1 MMGKVNKNILYLIL
15 GQMISVFGGAILR
28 FALALY
34 VLDKTGR
41 ADIFATILAIS
52 SIPVLFAPIGGAIAD
67 RFDRRLLMVLMD
79 IINAVLAIVLFFIL
93 GFTDSI
99 VMIGLLLFLLSIVGS
114 FDTPVVTASI
124 PLLVKKDQLEQ
135 INGLVNGV
143 LSMSNVVAPIIGGI
157 LYSILGAQKLII
169 GSAIFFILAAFIE
182 TFLRIPFE
190 KRPMESGVLSTLTND
205 LKDGFKEVRN
215 NRIIFNAIL
224 IAALINFTLSA
235 FFIVGV
241 PIVLRVVLQAND
253 AVYGIGLSVISLS
266 TILGAIFTGFFTKK
280 LRINNLYKIFT
291 LSGLLLILMN
301 IGLMFAG
308 NPLGNTVGFAT
319 FILTGIPIGMMM
331 SMISIYLI
339 SMVQRITPRENIG
352 KVMAT
357 IMAVSQC
364 AVPIGQIIIGLL
376 FKTTTTN
383 VFFQVMI
390 VAVSVLLVSGLCW
403 YLFRHSTDNDIGEV
417 SGNKE

>member
-1 MMGKVNKNILYLIL
+1 M
-15 GQMISVFGGAILR
+15 FGGAILR
-28 FALALY
+28 FALSLY

-79 IINAVLAIVLFFIL
+79 VTNAVLAVVLFFIL
-93 GFTDSI
+93 GLTDSI
-99 VMIGLLLFLLSIVGS
+99 AMIGLLLFLLSIVGS

-135 INGLVNGV
+135 INGLVNAV

-157 LYSILGAQKLII
+157 LYSILGAQKLIV
-169 GSAIFFILAAFIE
+169 GSAVFFILAAIIE
-182 TFLRIPFE
+182 SFLRIPFE
-190 KRPMESGVLSTLTND
+190 KRPMESGVLSTLTAD
-205 LKDGFKEVRN
+205 LKDGFREVRN
-215 NRIIFNAIL
+215 NRIIFNSIL
-224 IAALINFTLSA
+224 IAALINFTLAA

-241 PIVLRVVLQAND
+241 PVVLRVVLQASD
-253 AVYGIGLSVISLS
+253 TIYGIGLSVISLS
-266 TILGAIFTGFFTKK
+266 TILGAIFTGVFTKK
-280 LRINNLYKIFT
+280 LRINNLYKLFT

-301 IGLMFAG
+301 VGLMFAG
-308 NPLGNTVGFAT
+308 SPMGNTIGFIA
-319 FILTGIPIGMMM
+319 FIITGIPIGMIM
-331 SMISIYLI
+331 SLISIYLI
-339 SMVQRITPRENIG
+339 SMVQRITPKENIG
-352 KVMAT
+352 KIMAT

-364 AVPIGQIIIGLL
+364 AVPVGQIIIGFL

-403 YLFRHSTDNDIGEV
+403 YLFKNSTDDEIGEV
-417 SGNKE
+417 GYNKE

>member
-15 GQMISVFGGAILR
+15 GQVISVFGGAILR
-28 FALALY
+28 FALSLY

-79 IINAVLAIVLFFIL
+79 ITNAVLAVVLFFIL
-93 GFTDSI
+93 GLTDSI
-99 VMIGLLLFLLSIVGS
+99 AMIGLLLFLLSIVGS

-135 INGLVNGV
+135 INGLVNAV

-157 LYSILGAQKLII
+157 LYSILGAQKLIV
-169 GSAIFFILAAFIE
+169 GSAVFFILAAIIE
-182 TFLRIPFE
+182 SFLRIPFE
-190 KRPMESGVLSTLTND
+190 KRPMESGVLSTLTAD
-205 LKDGFKEVRN
+205 LKDGFREVRN
-215 NRIIFNAIL
+215 NRIIFNSIL
-224 IAALINFTLSA
+224 IAALINFTLAA

-241 PIVLRVVLQAND
+241 PVVLRVVLQASD
-253 AVYGIGLSVISLS
+253 TIYGIGLSVISLS
-266 TILGAIFTGFFTKK
+266 TILGAIFTGVFTKK
-280 LRINNLYKIFT
+280 LRINNLYKLFT

-301 IGLMFAG
+301 VGLMFAG
-308 NPLGNTVGFAT
+308 SPMGNTIGFIA
-319 FILTGIPIGMMM
+319 FIITGIPIGMIM
-331 SMISIYLI
+331 SLISIYLI
-339 SMVQRITPRENIG
+339 SMVQRITPKENIG
-352 KVMAT
+352 KIMAT

-364 AVPIGQIIIGLL
+364 AVPVGQIIIGFL

-403 YLFRHSTDNDIGEV
+403 YLFKNSTDDEIGEV
-417 SGNKE
+417 DYSKE

>member
-124 PLLVKKDQLEQ
+124 PLLVKKDQLEK

-291 LSGLLLILMN
+291 LSGLLLIVMN

>member
-1 MMGKVNKNILYLIL
+1 MMGKVNKNILYLVL
-15 GQMISVFGGAILR
+15 GQVISVFGGAILR
-28 FALALY
+28 FALSLY

-79 IINAVLAIVLFFIL
+79 IMNAALAIVLFFIL

-169 GSAIFFILAAFIE
+169 GSAVFFILAAIIE

-190 KRPMESGVLSTLTND
+190 RRPMESGILVTLTGD

-241 PIVLRVVLQAND
+241 PIVLRVVLQASD

-266 TILGAIFTGFFTKK
+266 TILGAIFTGFFTKR

-308 NPLGNTVGFAT
+308 NPLGNTIGFTA
-319 FILTGIPIGMMM
+319 FLITGIPIGMMM

-339 SMVQRITPRENIG
+339 SMVQRITPKENLG

-390 VAVSVLLVSGLCW
+390 VSVSVLLVSGLCW
-403 YLFRHSTDNDIGEV
+403 YLFRNSTDTEIGEV
-417 SGNKE
+417 SGS